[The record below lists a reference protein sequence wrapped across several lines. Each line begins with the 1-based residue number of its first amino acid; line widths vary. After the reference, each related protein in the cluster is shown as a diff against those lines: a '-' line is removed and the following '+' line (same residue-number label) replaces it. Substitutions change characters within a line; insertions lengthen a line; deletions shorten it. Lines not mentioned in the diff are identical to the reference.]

1 MAAPADGRKPKV
13 ELVRAWITNCDQ
25 DDRSRFSIF
34 EDVYLHVLYSVT
46 EDLSDTVIPFF
57 HVLDAK
63 GDYVFL
69 TFPHD
74 WPAEQGRRAGRYEAV
89 CHIPAHLLNDGSYS
103 VTVQVNT
110 VSNGHTLEFFENH
123 ALRFVIVDDVR
134 ENPHRA
140 HVKYSYE
147 LPGAVRPLLD
157 WQLTPDDR

>member
-1 MAAPADGRKPKV
+1 M
-13 ELVRAWITNCDQ
+13 
-25 DDRSRFSIF
+25 
-34 EDVYLHVLYSVT
+34 YLHVLYSVT
-46 EDLSDTVIPFF
+46 EDLSDAVIPFF

-110 VSNGHTLEFFENH
+110 VSDGHTLEFFENQ
-123 ALRFVIVDDVR
+123 ALRFVIVDDIR

-147 LPGAVRPLLD
+147 HPGAVRPLLD
-157 WQLTPDDR
+157 WQLTPADR

>member
-1 MAAPADGRKPKV
+1 M
-13 ELVRAWITNCDQ
+13 
-25 DDRSRFSIF
+25 S
-34 EDVYLHVLYSVT
+34 LYSVT
-46 EDLSDTVIPFF
+46 EDLSDAVIPFF

-63 GDYVFL
+63 GEYVFL

-110 VSNGHTLEFFENH
+110 VSEGHTLEFFEQH
-123 ALRFVIVDDVR
+123 ALRFVIIDNVD

-140 HVKYSYE
+140 HVKFSYQ

-157 WQLTPDDR
+157 WRLTPADR